1 MELKLIY
8 EFITS
13 RGVLSDSHRRD
24 LEVKRGF
31 TEQTIK
37 RNRFFSGG
45 QYLLALEKEL
55 TEQFKI
61 EDLIQSGVFIVP
73 KKSKVPVFNPAILD
87 DRIIIPYL
95 NREGVATL
103 IRPHKLGLVGV
114 PIQIYQPFNI
124 IDKAADDVSSGTLII
139 TEGEFKAAAAHQLG
153 ASCIALPGI
162 SSFSGEHYPA
172 LLAFL
177 AEHAIK
183 NVCIIFDN
191 EVKDDPSF
199 PNYKPDINDR
209 FDTQYYAFVMAK
221 MLNKDGFTTLIGSLP
236 DQWRVNG
243 KIDIDGAVSM
253 GKTTADLDGV
263 CRRALDPKNFYA
275 DLDDEAKEV
284 IRKKEAKRYFRTHVR
299 VEWGK
304 YVAKRS
310 NGKREWD
317 EEISNFTLKIVATHD
332 TYEGIVREIQIV
344 NEFGKSKVFSAIRPE
359 DMMGNDSF
367 ATFCAAHGNFVWK
380 GRKEDLYAI
389 WEHEFLND
397 SGRHIVEPDCIG
409 WLPEDKIWVFGNVAF
424 IGGKEMRPD
433 DQGIFWTDKCGYKPV
448 PLGVSSGKNVISEG
462 IPYLSM
468 HKCEFE
474 ALRGKL
480 AESIGY
486 FEATTCLGWAFSVL
500 FMEDVFKHY
509 GCFPFLFITGRRR
522 SGKSTVAE
530 WMMNLF
536 GLENTGKQAADTTP
550 VAVQRYMSYYS
561 ALPFFL
567 DEYRNDA
574 KVTIKN
580 GLLRNA
586 YNRQSAGKGM
596 KSEFGI
602 REAKVRGT
610 IIIAGEETPNDNA
623 LLTRCIVVQVSEL
636 ARKVNNFDWFTKNR
650 GKLSSFAY
658 SVLGNR
664 GNTLDRYM
672 SRLME
677 DKDEIANETKDDR
690 LAINKAVVS
699 AGAFMLFGE
708 DKKYAQDFVQDLKDV
723 KRDQEAESAVSMFF
737 EDLKALSFDKSYH
750 LDHYWDVSDGK
761 IFLYFHGLYNIYAR
775 DYQGRHREAPFKAE
789 AIRNYLK
796 DEPGFV
802 HSSYPHSLR
811 DGRCKCVVF
820 SENDAPDFVRNLCT
834 VDSGTVPH
842 AVQQAV
848 QLQTNA
854 NA

>member
-1 MELKLIY
+1 MIY

-13 RGVLSDSHRRD
+13 RGVLTDDHIYE
-24 LEVKRGF
+24 LKTKRGF
-31 TEQTIK
+31 TDETIK

-45 QYLLALEKEL
+45 QYLLGLEKEL
-55 TEQFKI
+55 LEKFSI
-61 EDLIQSGVFIVP
+61 EDLIEAGIFLLP
-73 KKSKVPVFNPAILD
+73 KKSKTPVINRQLLD

-95 NREGVATL
+95 NREGTAVL
-103 IRPHKLGLVGV
+103 IRPHKLGLPGVGV
-114 PIQIYQPFNI
+114 QIYQSFNI
-124 IDKAADDVSSGTLII
+124 IEKPEGDVSRGTLII

-153 ASCIALPGI
+153 ASCVALPGI
-162 SSFSGEHYPA
+162 SSFAGEHYKK
-172 LLAFL
+172 LVTFL
-177 AEHAIK
+177 NEHAIRTI
-183 NVCIIFDN
+183 CIIFDN
-191 EVKDDPSF
+191 EIKDDPAF
-199 PNYKPDINDR
+199 PNFKNDVMDR
-209 FDTQYYAFVMAK
+209 YDTQYFAYIMAK
-221 MLNKDGFTTLIGSLP
+221 MLNKDGFTTGIGTLP
-236 DQWRVNG
+236 DSWRVKG
-243 KIDIDGAVSM
+243 KIDIDGALAM
-253 GKTTADLDGV
+253 GKTTADLDGI
-263 CRRALDPKNFYA
+263 CRRAQDPKSYYA

-284 IRKKEAKRYFRTHVR
+284 ITKKERKRYFRTHIR
-299 VEWGK
+299 VDWGK

-310 NGKREWD
+310 NGKRDWD

-332 TYEGIVREIQIV
+332 TFDGIVRELQIV
-344 NEFGKSKVFSAIRPE
+344 NEFGKSRVFSAIRPE

-389 WEHEFLND
+389 WEFEFLND

-409 WLPEDKIWVFGNVAF
+409 WLPEDKIWIFGNVAF
-424 IGGKEMRPD
+424 IEENKEVKEMRPD
-433 DQGIFWTDKCGYKPV
+433 DQGIFWTEKQGYKPV
-448 PLGVSSGKNVISEG
+448 PLGVMSGKNPIAEG

-468 HKCEFE
+468 HQCNFNEIKS
-474 ALRGKL
+474 KL
-480 AESIGY
+480 AESIGE
-486 FEATTCLGWAFSVL
+486 FEATTCLGWAFSVIM
-500 FMEDVFKHY
+500 MEEIFKLY

-561 ALPFFL
+561 SLPFFL

-610 IIIAGEETPNDNA
+610 IIIAGEETPADNA
-623 LLTRCIVVQVSEL
+623 LLTRCVVVQVSETT
-636 ARKVNNFDWFTKNR
+636 RKVNNFDWFVKNR
-650 GKLSSFAY
+650 PRLSTFAY
-658 SVLGNR
+658 SILKDKSK
-664 GNTLDRYM
+664 LM
-672 SRLME
+672 SKYLARLAE
-677 DKDEIANETKDDR
+677 DKTEIAEVTKDDR

-699 AGAFMLFGE
+699 AGAWCLFGE
-708 DKKYAQDFVQDLKDV
+708 NPEFSKSFLDELQEV

-737 EDLKALSFDKSYH
+737 EDLRALSFDKSIQLH
-750 LDHYWDVSDGK
+750 KYWDVSDGR
-761 IFLYFHGLYNIYAR
+761 IYLYFHGLYNIYSR
-775 DYQGRHREAPFKAE
+775 DYQARRREAPFKAD

-802 HSSYPHSLR
+802 SSSVNHR
-811 DGRCKCVVF
+811 VNNEGTCRCVVF
-820 SENDAPDFVRNLCT
+820 TESAAPDFIRDLVSSVPPIC
-834 VDSGTVPH
+834 GTKE
-842 AVQQAV
+842 QGG
-848 QLQTNA
+848 T
-854 NA
+854 